1 MNNIRM
7 NKVFI
12 FAVGFVSGYVTTYL
26 VMRKKESERIYFTED
41 DSDTTKHNIAETG
54 EAEKQFSEE
63 YDNLLNKEGYV
74 NNEETEKED
83 DNLTKPYVIAPD
95 EFGDDYETETLTYY
109 ADGILEDEFGEVI
122 EDDEIEEMIGKDSL
136 NHFGEY
142 EQDTVYVRN
151 DNRQTDYEILRDLS
165 SYSEVM
171 RNYDPR

>member
-12 FAVGFVSGYVTTYL
+12 FAVGFISGYVTTYL
-26 VMRKKESERIYFTED
+26 VMRKKESEKTYFTQDELD
-41 DSDTTKHNIAETG
+41 YIENDIAVTNETR
-54 EAEKQFSEE
+54 KQFRDT
-63 YDNLLNKEGYV
+63 YDNILNKEGYV

-122 EDDEIEEMIGKDSL
+122 DDDEIEEMIGKESL
-136 NHFGEY
+136 DHFGEY

-151 DNRQTDYEILRDLS
+151 DNKRIDYEILRDLS

-171 RNYDPR
+171 HNYEPR